1 MQDQALVQ
9 QQNLW
14 LDHMTFLTSLR
25 DALGAATVIQA
36 LYATAEKEWAN
47 MFDVNDPDTHLIK
60 GVFVSSR
67 KTDVVRVYISKL
79 VAQYMRCVGVRAT
92 AWSKATIANDND
104 TNVAITNRIG
114 AIEFQTNYDL
124 FKIVTTRLMGFDD
137 SLVDLAVIDDV
148 KEQARHLV
156 AFMAQRFDM
165 ADNFEDALGKY
176 PSAVMYFED
185 LLDGKLLNS
194 AYFDR
199 LALNIANYPHQDVK
213 PDFLDMLEIFDKH
226 WIDVTIDEADPDPA
240 LTINELV
247 KQGYESISITN
258 PDGSH
263 YVHKGGVITRIPT
276 KEERRA
282 RFVLEQ
288 LTGIAPGPDID
299 CFAELAQARKLYIA
313 GAKATQFHG
322 EAGIADSLRTGS
334 LSLKGRFADVVSDD
348 EKEKVRRMETYFAAA
363 PENRA
368 KFYEANPDLQVLLDD
383 TELTVAEVVRGAFL
397 TNRGINWL
405 E

>member
-156 AFMAQRFDM
+156 AYMAERFDM

-226 WIDVTIDEADPDPA
+226 WIAVTIDETDPDPE

-247 KQGYESISITN
+247 KQGYESVSVTN
-258 PDGSH
+258 PDGSR
-263 YVHKGGVITRIPT
+263 YVHKSGKIIRIPT
-276 KEERRA
+276 KEQRRA
-282 RFVLEQ
+282 RMAVELVLDSKLGEN
-288 LTGIAPGPDID
+288 LDPVATLADI
-299 CFAELAQARKLYIA
+299 R
-313 GAKATQFHG
+313 ATYLKGVESTKFHG

-334 LSLKGRFADVVSDD
+334 LSLKGCFTDVVSDD
-348 EKEKVRRMETYFAAA
+348 EKEKVHRMETYFAAA

-368 KFYEANPDLQVLLDD
+368 KFYEANPELQVLLDD